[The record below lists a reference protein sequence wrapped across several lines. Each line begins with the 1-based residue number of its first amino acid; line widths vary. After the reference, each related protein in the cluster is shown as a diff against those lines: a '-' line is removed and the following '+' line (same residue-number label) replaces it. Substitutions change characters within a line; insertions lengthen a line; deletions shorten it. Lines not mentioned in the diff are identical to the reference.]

1 MRDLQKAKPSALCLR
16 KIGTCAQLQPGA
28 VYLVDN
34 DPESPRRF
42 RKYFIALIAAGV
54 VTWIV
59 GLFTGALMLLIVGG
73 SLAVAGAC
81 GLFGRF
87 D

>member
-1 MRDLQKAKPSALCLR
+1 MRVRISFDALRLSAL
-16 KIGTCAQLQPGA
+16 
-28 VYLVDN
+28 V
-34 DPESPRRF
+34 
-42 RKYFIALIAAGV
+42 AAGV
-54 VTWIV
+54 ITWIV

-81 GLFGRF
+81 GLFARF

>member
-1 MRDLQKAKPSALCLR
+1 M
-16 KIGTCAQLQPGA
+16 
-28 VYLVDN
+28 DN

-54 VTWIV
+54 ITWIV

-73 SLAVAGAC
+73 SLAVAGVC
-81 GLFGRF
+81 GWIGRW